1 MSYCESEG
9 QCVCSLTADKDVFYK
24 DFPHGARITTTTTP
38 PPQKAIRTIITA
50 TIQLIININRQQ

>member
-24 DFPHGARITTTTTP
+24 DFPHGARITTP
-38 PPQKAIRTIITA
+38 QPQKAIRTIITA